1 MARAR
6 LYPRITP
13 QSAPHFCALA
23 GRSKRKEPRCGGAAK
38 STFRIPCCQ
47 GLWPNGGEGLG
58 WGGAHTIRHSPTQRF
73 EADGVPAAISPTQG
87 KAPGRDRALDL
98 YAPVL
103 PALCSMKLFLH
114 KKLRA

>member
-1 MARAR
+1 MAGLRSPPSEYPVAR
-6 LYPRITP
+6 VY
-13 QSAPHFCALA
+13 
-23 GRSKRKEPRCGGAAK
+23 GRMGVR
-38 STFRIPCCQ
+38 
-47 GLWPNGGEGLG
+47 G
-58 WGGAHTIRHSPTQRF
+58 WAGGAHTIRHSPTQRF